1 MKRGLLAHLVCPS
14 CRGDLTVSDGAGD
27 EIIEGELSCRGCAAR
42 YPIRRGIPR
51 FVDSGSYAASFGR
64 EWNWF
69 RSVQIDSHNGGD
81 LSERQL
87 ADTTGWSD
95 ADYRGRL
102 LLDAGVGAGRFAE
115 VAARKGAEV
124 IGVDLSD
131 AVEAAY
137 GNLHDRPNVHIV
149 QADIFALPFRPG
161 TFDLA
166 YSIGVLHHTPDPRGA
181 FHCVAEMVKPG
192 GRLAVYLY
200 YRSAVAH
207 AGSDLLRRVTTR
219 LPAPVVLG
227 LSALAV
233 PAYPLYRI
241 PGVGT
246 ALQIACPISQQA
258 GWKERW
264 LDTFDWYSPKYQWKL
279 RYPEVVHWFQENGF
293 AGPMHFGEEAIRIS
307 GAKT

>member
-1 MKRGLLAHLVCPS
+1 MKSSLLAHLACPS
-14 CRGDLTVSDGAGD
+14 CSADLVVRGGAGG
-27 EIIEGELSCRGCAAR
+27 EIVDGELVCLGCAVT
-42 YPIRRGIPR
+42 YPVLRGIPR
-51 FVDSGSYAASFGR
+51 FVTGNAYAASFGR

-69 RSVQIDSHNGGD
+69 RSVQIDSQTGDD
-81 LSERQL
+81 LSARQL
-87 ADTTGWSD
+87 AETTGWTD

-115 VAARKGAEV
+115 VAANKGAEV

-131 AVEAAY
+131 AVEAAHA
-137 GNLHDRPNVHIV
+137 NLRDHEHVHIV

-166 YSIGVLHHTPDPRGA
+166 YSIGVLHHTPDPREA
-181 FHCVAEMVKPG
+181 FRRVAATVKPG

-200 YRSAVAH
+200 YRSALANV
-207 AGSDLLRRVTTR
+207 GSDLLRRVTTR
-219 LPAPVVLG
+219 LPAPLALG

-241 PGVGT
+241 PLVGGL
-246 ALQIACPISQQA
+246 LQLVCPISQQP
-258 GWKERW
+258 GWKARW
-264 LDTFDWYSPKYQWKL
+264 LDTFDWYTPKYQWKL

-293 AGPMHFGEEAIRIS
+293 SGPMHFGDEAIRMS
-307 GAKT
+307 VVKG

>member
-1 MKRGLLAHLVCPS
+1 MKRGLLAHLACPS
-14 CRGDLTVSDGAGD
+14 CRGDLDIAEGGD
-27 EIIEGELSCRGCAAR
+27 EIIEGELSCRGCGAR

-69 RSVQIDSHNGGD
+69 RSVQIDSHNGSD